1 LAALRLHVSSKTS
14 IGIAIMTNRRKW
26 MLMIGGFIAVVGIAS
41 LIGLLR
47 NPAAVPHSEAERP
60 VGEQR

>member
-1 LAALRLHVSSKTS
+1 
-14 IGIAIMTNRRKW
+14 